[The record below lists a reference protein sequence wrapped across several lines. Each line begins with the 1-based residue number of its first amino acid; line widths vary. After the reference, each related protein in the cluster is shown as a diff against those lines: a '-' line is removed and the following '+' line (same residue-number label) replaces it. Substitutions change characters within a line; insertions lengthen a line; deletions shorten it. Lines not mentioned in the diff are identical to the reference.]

1 MLVEKLGYALSEL
14 PVLILMIWLAVK
26 IVRWCR
32 VRDGRPPFDEAD
44 RRIVSRAARYR
55 PDNWEFYPR
64 FCLAVLAVAAVG
76 ALQIVVLAP
85 FGAAIVTGAV
95 VLTSTAIV
103 HGALFRDR

>member
-55 PDNWEFYPR
+55 PDNWRFYPR
-64 FCLAVLAVAAVG
+64 FALAVLGVAIAG
-76 ALQIVVLAP
+76 GLQIMILAP
-85 FGAAIVTGAV
+85 VGAAIVTGV
-95 VLTSTAIV
+95 FVLTSAAIV
-103 HGALFRDR
+103 HGALFL